1 MRRLGADVHQALSRF
16 SIDAQKRL
24 PIVAANAPG
33 KMHEVGGALY
43 EFFEGTRGLK
53 GTFDPSEVIAL

>member
-1 MRRLGADVHQALSRF
+1 MRRLGADFHQAPGRF

-33 KMHEVGGALY
+33 EMHEMGGALY
-43 EFFEGTRGLK
+43 EFFERTR
-53 GTFDPSEVIAL
+53 